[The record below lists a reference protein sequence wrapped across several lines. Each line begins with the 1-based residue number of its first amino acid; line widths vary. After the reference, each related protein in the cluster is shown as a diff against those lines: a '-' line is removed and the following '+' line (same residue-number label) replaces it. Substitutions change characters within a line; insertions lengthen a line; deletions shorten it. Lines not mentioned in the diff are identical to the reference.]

1 MTNTEQITINQ
12 MLNRK
17 GPRAMQG
24 FSDIDQVVI
33 QARMSDLQDE
43 AAGERL
49 AARGRIATGTGIVR
63 RRVGTFL
70 IHAGVRLAG
79 GQASAGS
86 PPNRTS
92 RHLAA

>member
-1 MTNTEQITINQ
+1 
-12 MLNRK
+12 
-17 GPRAMQG
+17 MQG
-24 FSDIDQVVI
+24 YVDINQVVI
-33 QARMSDLQDE
+33 KSRINDLRAE
-43 AAGERL
+43 AAGQRL
-49 AARGRIATGTGIVR
+49 AAAGRPVAGTSIVR

-86 PPNRTS
+86 PATRTS